1 MCVKRYVK
9 LLYAAVEVLFYS
21 VRLTHHSRQDK
32 PGLMNQNKET
42 SVRAFRR
49 TEAGTA
55 ALEDKNSGLRVEYRR
70 ILEQIGERDGLR
82 PLLSSYSKEQII
94 EWLGQL
100 ITLRMIE
107 SGLETGNQD
116 HLRFTGR
123 FKVSELAA
131 AFNER
136 S

>member
-1 MCVKRYVK
+1 
-9 LLYAAVEVLFYS
+9 
-21 VRLTHHSRQDK
+21 
-32 PGLMNQNKET
+32 MNQHKET
-42 SVRAFRR
+42 SVRTFRR

-55 ALEDKNSGLRVEYRR
+55 ALEDKNSGLSVEYRR
-70 ILEQIGERDGLR
+70 ILEQVGKRDGLR
-82 PLLSSYSKEQII
+82 PLLSSYSKAQIVQS
-94 EWLGQL
+94 LGQL
-100 ITLRMIE
+100 MTLGMIE
-107 SGLETGNQD
+107 SGLVTENQD

>member
-1 MCVKRYVK
+1 M
-9 LLYAAVEVLFYS
+9 
-21 VRLTHHSRQDK
+21 
-32 PGLMNQNKET
+32 
-42 SVRAFRR
+42 RAFRR

-55 ALEDKNSGLRVEYRR
+55 ALEDKNSGLSDEYRR

-82 PLLSSYSKEQII
+82 PLLSSYSREQIV

-107 SGLETGNQD
+107 SALETGNQD

-123 FKVSELAA
+123 FKASELAA
-131 AFNER
+131 AFSER

>member
-1 MCVKRYVK
+1 
-9 LLYAAVEVLFYS
+9 
-21 VRLTHHSRQDK
+21 
-32 PGLMNQNKET
+32 MNQHQQT
-42 SVRAFRR
+42 SARTFRR
-49 TEAGTA
+49 TEAGRA
-55 ALEDKNSGLRVEYRR
+55 ALDDKNSGLSLEYRR
-70 ILEQIGERDGLR
+70 VLEQIGGPEGLR
-82 PLLSSYSKEQII
+82 PLLSSYSKAQIV

-100 ITLRMIE
+100 MTLRMIE
-107 SGLETGNQD
+107 SGLEAEDPD

>member
-1 MCVKRYVK
+1 VNRNKPINFAERKVCQAMPDKRAVKRYVK
-9 LLYAAVEVLFYS
+9 F
-21 VRLTHHSRQDK
+21 
-32 PGLMNQNKET
+32 
-42 SVRAFRR
+42 FRR
-49 TEAGTA
+49 TEAGRA
-55 ALEDKNSGLRVEYRR
+55 ASEDKNSGLSVEYRR
-70 ILEQIGERDGLR
+70 ILEQTGAPDGLC
-82 PLLSSYSKEQII
+82 PLLSSYSKARIV

-100 ITLRMIE
+100 MTLCMIE

-131 AFNER
+131 VFNER

>member
-1 MCVKRYVK
+1 
-9 LLYAAVEVLFYS
+9 
-21 VRLTHHSRQDK
+21 
-32 PGLMNQNKET
+32 MNQHKQT

-55 ALEDKNSGLRVEYRR
+55 ALEDRNSGLSAEYRR
-70 ILEQIGERDGLR
+70 ILEQIGGPDGLH
-82 PLLSSYSKEQII
+82 PLLSSYSKAQIV

-100 ITLRMIE
+100 MTLCMIE
-107 SGLETGNQD
+107 SGLEAEDPD

>member
-1 MCVKRYVK
+1 M
-9 LLYAAVEVLFYS
+9 LLPKAFSLRFAWRSIRIRISPDF
-21 VRLTHHSRQDK
+21 
-32 PGLMNQNKET
+32 MNQHMQT
-42 SVRAFRR
+42 SARAFRR
-49 TEAGTA
+49 TEAGRA
-55 ALEDKNSGLRVEYRR
+55 ALEDKHSGLPLGYRR
-70 ILEQIGERDGLR
+70 ILEQIGAPDGLR
-82 PLLSSYSKEQII
+82 PLLSSYSKAQIV

-100 ITLRMIE
+100 MTLGMIE
-107 SGLETGNQD
+107 SGFLTENQD

>member
-1 MCVKRYVK
+1 MP
-9 LLYAAVEVLFYS
+9 LP
-21 VRLTHHSRQDK
+21 K
-32 PGLMNQNKET
+32 PFSIRFAWRSMRIRISPEFMNQHQQT
-42 SVRAFRR
+42 SARTFRR
-49 TEAGTA
+49 TEAGRA
-55 ALEDKNSGLRVEYRR
+55 ALDDKNSGLSLEYRR
-70 ILEQIGERDGLR
+70 VLEQIGGPEGLR
-82 PLLSSYSKEQII
+82 PLLSSYSKAQIV

-100 ITLRMIE
+100 MTLRMIE
-107 SGLETGNQD
+107 SGLEAEDPD

>member
-1 MCVKRYVK
+1 MKQ
-9 LLYAAVEVLFYS
+9 
-21 VRLTHHSRQDK
+21 H
-32 PGLMNQNKET
+32 KET

-55 ALEDKNSGLRVEYRR
+55 ALEDKNSGLSVEYRR

-82 PLLSSYSKEQII
+82 PLLRFYSKEQIV

-107 SGLETGNQD
+107 SELETGNQD

>member
-1 MCVKRYVK
+1 M
-9 LLYAAVEVLFYS
+9 
-21 VRLTHHSRQDK
+21 
-32 PGLMNQNKET
+32 
-42 SVRAFRR
+42 RAFRR

-55 ALEDKNSGLRVEYRR
+55 ALEDKNSGLSVEYRR
-70 ILEQIGERDGLR
+70 ILEQIAGRDGLR
-82 PLLSSYSKEQII
+82 PLLPFYSKGQII

-107 SGLETGNQD
+107 SGLGPGNQG
-116 HLRFTGR
+116 HLKFTGR

-131 AFNER
+131 VFNER

>member
-1 MCVKRYVK
+1 
-9 LLYAAVEVLFYS
+9 
-21 VRLTHHSRQDK
+21 
-32 PGLMNQNKET
+32 MNQLKPT
-42 SVRAFRR
+42 SERAFRR
-49 TEAGTA
+49 TEAGRA
-55 ALEDKNSGLRVEYRR
+55 ALADKNSGLSLGYRR
-70 ILEQIGERDGLR
+70 ILEQIGEPEGLR
-82 PLLSSYSKEQII
+82 PLLSSYSKAQIV

-100 ITLRMIE
+100 MTLRMIE
-107 SGLETGNQD
+107 SGLVTENQD

>member
-1 MCVKRYVK
+1 
-9 LLYAAVEVLFYS
+9 
-21 VRLTHHSRQDK
+21 
-32 PGLMNQNKET
+32 MNQHQQT
-42 SVRAFRR
+42 SARAFRR

-55 ALEDKNSGLRVEYRR
+55 ALEDRNSGLSLEYRR
-70 ILEQIGERDGLR
+70 ILEQVGAPDGLR
-82 PLLSSYSKEQII
+82 PLLSSYSKAQII
-94 EWLGQL
+94 ESLGQL

-107 SGLETGNQD
+107 SGLEAEGQN

>member
-1 MCVKRYVK
+1 M
-9 LLYAAVEVLFYS
+9 
-21 VRLTHHSRQDK
+21 
-32 PGLMNQNKET
+32 
-42 SVRAFRR
+42 RAFRR

-55 ALEDKNSGLRVEYRR
+55 ALEDKNSGLPVEYRR
-70 ILEQIGERDGLR
+70 ILAQIGKRGGLR
-82 PLLSSYSKEQII
+82 PLLSSYSKEQIV

>member
-1 MCVKRYVK
+1 M
-9 LLYAAVEVLFYS
+9 
-21 VRLTHHSRQDK
+21 HHSCLDK
-32 PGLMNQNKET
+32 PGPMNQYKQT
-42 SVRAFRR
+42 SARTFRC
-49 TEAGTA
+49 TEAGKA
-55 ALEDKNSGLRVEYRR
+55 ALEDKNSGLSAEYRR
-70 ILEQIGERDGLR
+70 ILEQIGGPGGLL
-82 PLLSSYSKEQII
+82 PLLSSYSKGQIV

-107 SGLETGNQD
+107 SGLEAEDPD

>member
-1 MCVKRYVK
+1 
-9 LLYAAVEVLFYS
+9 
-21 VRLTHHSRQDK
+21 
-32 PGLMNQNKET
+32 MNQHKET

-55 ALEDKNSGLRVEYRR
+55 ALEDKNSGLPVEYRR
-70 ILEQIGERDGLR
+70 ILEQIGTPNGLR
-82 PLLSSYSKEQII
+82 PLLSSHSKEQIV

>member
-1 MCVKRYVK
+1 
-9 LLYAAVEVLFYS
+9 
-21 VRLTHHSRQDK
+21 
-32 PGLMNQNKET
+32 MNQHKET

-55 ALEDKNSGLRVEYRR
+55 ALADKNSGLPVEYRR
-70 ILEQIGERDGLR
+70 ILEQIGRPNALR
-82 PLLSSYSKEQII
+82 PLLSSYSKEQIV

>member
-1 MCVKRYVK
+1 MSQHK
-9 LLYAAVEVLFYS
+9 
-21 VRLTHHSRQDK
+21 Q
-32 PGLMNQNKET
+32 T
-42 SVRAFRR
+42 SMRAFRR
-49 TEAGTA
+49 TEAGRA
-55 ALEDKNSGLRVEYRR
+55 ALEDKNSGLSVEYRR
-70 ILEQIGERDGLR
+70 ILEQIGGPDGLR
-82 PLLSSYSKEQII
+82 PLLSSYSKAQIV

-100 ITLRMIE
+100 MTLCMIE
-107 SGLETGNQD
+107 SGLGADDPD

>member
-1 MCVKRYVK
+1 MSVKRYVK
-9 LLYAAVEVLFYS
+9 LLNAAVQALFYS
-21 VRLTHHSRQDK
+21 VRLTHYSCPDK
-32 PGLMNQNKET
+32 PGLMNQHKQT

-49 TEAGTA
+49 TEAGRA
-55 ALEDKNSGLRVEYRR
+55 ALEDKNSGLSVEYRR
-70 ILEQIGERDGLR
+70 ILEQIGEPDGLR
-82 PLLSSYSKEQII
+82 PLLSSYSKAQIV

-107 SGLETGNQD
+107 SGVETGNQD

>member
-1 MCVKRYVK
+1 MTPHKQMS
-9 LLYAAVEVLFYS
+9 E
-21 VRLTHHSRQDK
+21 
-32 PGLMNQNKET
+32 
-42 SVRAFRR
+42 RAFRR
-49 TEAGTA
+49 TEAGKA
-55 ALEDKNSGLRVEYRR
+55 ALEDKNSGLSIEYRR
-70 ILEQIGERDGLR
+70 ILEQISGPEGLR
-82 PLLSSYSKEQII
+82 PLLSSYSKEQIV

-107 SGLETGNQD
+107 SGLEQEGQD

-136 S
+136 P

>member
-1 MCVKRYVK
+1 MSQHK
-9 LLYAAVEVLFYS
+9 
-21 VRLTHHSRQDK
+21 H
-32 PGLMNQNKET
+32 T

-49 TEAGTA
+49 TEAGSA
-55 ALEDKNSGLRVEYRR
+55 ALEDKNSGLSVEYRR
-70 ILEQIGERDGLR
+70 ILEQIGAPEGLHR
-82 PLLSSYSKEQII
+82 LLSAYSKAQIV
-94 EWLGQL
+94 ESLGQL

-107 SGLETGNQD
+107 SGLEAEGQD

>member
-1 MCVKRYVK
+1 
-9 LLYAAVEVLFYS
+9 
-21 VRLTHHSRQDK
+21 
-32 PGLMNQNKET
+32 MNQLKPT
-42 SVRAFRR
+42 SERAFRR
-49 TEAGTA
+49 TEAGRA
-55 ALEDKNSGLRVEYRR
+55 ALEDKNSGLSLEYRR
-70 ILEQIGERDGLR
+70 ILEQIDGPEGLR
-82 PLLSSYSKEQII
+82 PLLSSYSKAQIV

-100 ITLRMIE
+100 MTLGMIE
-107 SGLETGNQD
+107 SGLVSEDQD